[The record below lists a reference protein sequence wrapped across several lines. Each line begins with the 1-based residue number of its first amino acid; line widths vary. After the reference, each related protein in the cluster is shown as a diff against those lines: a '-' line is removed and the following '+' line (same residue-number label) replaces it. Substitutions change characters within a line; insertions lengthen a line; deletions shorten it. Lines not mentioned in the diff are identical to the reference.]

1 MGLKEKLVAA
11 GFAAVWATCALAQ
24 QPPAPEPPVV
34 LKFHTHVAASSMQW
48 QTMLKPWME
57 RIETQSNGR
66 LRFEPYA
73 AMGFG
78 GKPSE
83 LYEQVSNGAVDIV
96 WTRTG
101 LVKDQFNRVEVFELP
116 FMMTTPSAVSRA
128 LWEYVE
134 TYAADEFKD
143 VKLLG
148 LSVQGEGVV
157 HTRRRTIQGVDDF
170 KGLKLQSAPRLM
182 GRFAELLGAQVVDS
196 SGRDTAQ
203 ALREAAIDGFV
214 GTWDSAGSFT
224 AERFIQRHTVFGPET
239 GALFTR
245 TFFLAMN
252 PTRYDSL
259 PDDLKAIVD
268 ANSGPGLSAEF
279 GRVEQE
285 HASAQRNRLLA
296 DRQPG
301 ALTVIDEE
309 AAQAFRKASLKVDQA
324 WLKELNELGYDGQTL
339 LDGARTL
346 IHQHTK

>member
-11 GFAAVWATCALAQ
+11 VFAAAWTACALAQ

-34 LKFHTHVAASSMQW
+34 LKFHTHVAESSMQW
-48 QTMLKPWME
+48 QMMLKPWMD

-66 LRFEPYA
+66 LRFERFA

-78 GKPSE
+78 GEPDE
-83 LYEQVSNGAVDIV
+83 LYEQVSNGAVDVV
-96 WTRTG
+96 WARTD
-101 LVKDQFNRVEVFELP
+101 LVKNQFNRIEVFELP

-143 VKLLG
+143 VQLLG

-157 HTRRRTIQGVDDF
+157 HTRRKSIQGVDDF
-170 KGLKLQSAPRLM
+170 KGLRLQSTPRLM
-182 GRFAELLGAQVVDS
+182 GVYAELLGSQVVDS
-196 SGRDTAQ
+196 TETDTAQ
-203 ALREAAIDGFV
+203 ALSEGAIDGLID
-214 GTWDSAGSFT
+214 TWDSAGPLR
-224 AERFIQRHTVFGPET
+224 AERFIQRHTVFGAKT

-245 TFFLAMN
+245 TFLLAMN

-268 ANSGPGLSAEF
+268 ANTGSELSAEF
-279 GRVEQE
+279 GTVEQE
-285 HASAQRNRLLA
+285 HASAQRNRLLGGTE
-296 DRQPG
+296 PG

-309 AAQAFRKASLKVDQA
+309 AAQAFRKASLKVDQV
-324 WLKELNELGYDGQTL
+324 WLEELKELGYDGQTL

-346 IHQHTK
+346 IKQQTK